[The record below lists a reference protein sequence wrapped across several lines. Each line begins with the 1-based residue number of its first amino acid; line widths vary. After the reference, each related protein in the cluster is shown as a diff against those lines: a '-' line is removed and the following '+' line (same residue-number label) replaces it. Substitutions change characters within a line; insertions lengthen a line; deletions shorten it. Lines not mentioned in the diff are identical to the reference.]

1 MRTFHNPSH
10 ILVYMIFFINYNP
23 YVVKTIIVSS
33 KRTYWFKV
41 PVAFLTCLLFLIFP
55 SCQKDELNQD
65 SILDMDAMS
74 LPVSS
79 SKDNLKNGRDY
90 LYIACENSDYA
101 VQYKMDGSGTI
112 KKICSGFWGI
122 SSLAINPKTK
132 ELFLSDDD
140 GTPGVYVVHSD
151 QSIMGIGEN
160 GDNGNPN
167 ALAFDNHNGLLVAD
181 ANGYILRYDLT
192 QNQKTIIGVG
202 FCIPQGIAFY
212 NKNIYFSDC
221 GGYIYFIE
229 SDDINLPVNK
239 EDISHRLINTP
250 LVEGSDGGLI
260 SDDKGKLYASDA
272 HGKVVIVDVKNKTFE
287 YINLGDGI
295 RNRGLALIDNQRK
308 LLVSDMDN
316 GRILVVNL
324 SDKSVSVFLE
334 NSLLIGPFG
343 LLVSNRDF
351 SYFQK

>member
-1 MRTFHNPSH
+1 
-10 ILVYMIFFINYNP
+10 
-23 YVVKTIIVSS
+23 VKTIINSF
-33 KRTYWFKV
+33 KRTHWFKASL
-41 PVAFLTCLLFLIFP
+41 AFFTYLLFLITP
-55 SCQKDELNQD
+55 SCQKDKLSQN
-65 SILDMDAMS
+65 SILDTDIMS
-74 LPVSS
+74 LPTLS
-79 SKDNLKNGRDY
+79 SKDNLKNGGDY

-101 VQYKMDGSGTI
+101 VQYNIDGSGTV
-112 KKICSGFWGI
+112 KQICSGFNGI
-122 SSLAINPKTK
+122 SSLAVNPKTK
-132 ELFLSDDD
+132 ELFLSDDC
-140 GTPGVYVVHSD
+140 GNPGVYVIHSD
-151 QSIMGIGEN
+151 QSIAGIGAN

-192 QNQKTIIGVG
+192 QNQKTTVGVG
-202 FCIPQGIAFY
+202 FCGPQGIAFY
-212 NKNIYFSDC
+212 NKTIYFSDC
-221 GGYIYFIE
+221 SGYIYFIE
-229 SDDINLPVNK
+229 SNDIDLPVNK

-250 LVEGSDGGLI
+250 LIEGSDGGLI
-260 SDDKGKLYASDA
+260 SDGKGKLYASDA
-272 HGKVVIVDVKNKTFE
+272 HGKVVIVDVNDKTFE
-287 YINLGDGI
+287 YIYLGDGI

-351 SYFQK
+351 GYFQK